1 MSEKLEID
9 SEKVKDPKT
18 INTKVTLVI
27 KQGPLNAEIING
39 GERESNNGVIDFT
52 GVQLTEPG
60 DYVIEAIPDSL
71 DLSSTTFN
79 IKVDP
84 EPEVIEQESE
94 GVEEEEVQGD
104 RPIVA
109 QILQPTIKLPPMK
122 FDATESQEDNKEIGF
137 GLGFTP
143 FFWYNGVSIS
153 ERDIKSL
160 IIYYDDFLPKAQV
173 ILKDTTGLLE
183 NDETKPTNDTKFEI
197 FINSGSDV
205 LKSIHMRF
213 KLEIDK
219 KNPNGSH
226 TLVGTLDIP
235 EFYRIGYN
243 SYKGTTFNVL
253 KNICQETGL
262 GYNSNI
268 KDTEDSMSW
277 KRNGVLLSEFI
288 RGLIKRSY
296 ISDDSFMMGY
306 IDYYYCFNYVDIEKE
321 WNRDISGDV
330 GISSQGVSQ
339 LDKTSTEDDKIVQ
352 LALTNDSS
360 ANSSSFYFEDYK
372 VKNNS
377 TYQSTKRGMS
387 TISKVYDRVKK
398 QFLVFKIDAKNEGD
412 DKLILKGAKMDEEE
426 QAANFRNNYSGKLDT
441 SNMHTNYHYALDQN
455 KRNLQNLVNMEV
467 DMTLPQ
473 PNFNIYKFQKVQ
485 VNFVNPKPTVTDSNL
500 TYDRLSGG
508 WIVIDIKYVW
518 LSGKLKQK
526 LTLARKDMGKTKE
539 EIENEV
545 TAVDDSLNKEINENE
560 ESNPVPNSRFTEGE
574 VYLMEDE
581 SGRRFE
587 VSIINILSN
596 GQDFAVNIKE
606 IVVVE
611 SQDATKNNQL
621 PNEITP
627 TTDSINVSNEII
639 LSDIILNIDV
649 NSKIS
654 NDELGTL
661 KIIEKIQESTSGF
674 DFGDELDLS
683 LLDDEFTE
691 SQFEG
696 NEESFNEITDE
707 PPGPNPDE
715 GKEFSP
721 VNPDSKLFSKVNSRY
736 YIVDSSNGLAGKRLR
751 NIMTGLELFLSKKY
765 PGVKIG
771 FNGIM
776 RDLVS
781 STYPNSSA
789 RAVASLHGAGLA
801 IDVTF
806 KIPGKVWDGI
816 GDNKNLASDQELSR
830 LIYDYVK
837 SQGDITWGGEWGTKD
852 GTKAESGIIKGWG
865 ITEYHHFEIKAGKI
879 LDYWKPFKDE
889 IVDLGINFDKLNK
902 VGRGSELERLNKIL
916 LNSVN
921 ITA

>member
-1 MSEKLEID
+1 MSQSPKTFELFIEDPKTDLEKGINGKVIISSIGPKKNSIGELSGFPDGKTIKVGPTGETLTSELNILVNEVILILIDQVISEYNVDLTGRLKSIGPVLEEVEITPTTNQNVGTTGSTASQID

-18 INTKVTLVI
+18 INTKVTLII
-27 KQGPLNAEIING
+27 KQGPPNAEIING

-60 DYVIEAIPDSL
+60 DYVIEAIPDSP

-104 RPIVA
+104 RPIIT

-122 FDATESQEDNKEIGF
+122 FDATESSEDNKEIGF

-321 WNRDISGDV
+321 WNRDISNDV

-339 LDKTSTEDDKIVQ
+339 LDKASTEDDKIVQ

-377 TYQSTKRGMS
+377 TYQSTKRGMA

-441 SNMHTNYHYALDQN
+441 SNMHPNYHYALDQN

-485 VNFVNPKPTVTDSNL
+485 LNFVNPKPTTTDSNL

-518 LSGKLKQK
+518 LIGKLKQK

-545 TAVDDSLNKEINENE
+545 TAVDESENREINENE
-560 ESNPVPNSRFTEGE
+560 ESNPVPNSRFIEGE

-587 VSIINILSN
+587 VTIVTVLSN
-596 GQDFAVNIKE
+596 GEDFITTITTDIDLDSTEQTINTQEQVNENTNEVENLETPPVESPKWNSGELLLSGSFVDIEGNNIIVNWEVRNDNSIGFFTTFVYINGVLDEFSDTTYNNIK
-606 IVVVE
+606 
-611 SQDATKNNQL
+611 DA
-621 PNEITP
+621 
-627 TTDSINVSNEII
+627 
-639 LSDIILNIDV
+639 
-649 NSKIS
+649 
-654 NDELGTL
+654 ELGA
-661 KIIEKIQESTSGF
+661 KEYA
-674 DFGDELDLS
+674 LD
-683 LLDDEFTE
+683 T
-691 SQFEG
+691 
-696 NEESFNEITDE
+696 
-707 PPGPNPDE
+707 
-715 GKEFSP
+715 FS
-721 VNPDSKLFSKVNSRY
+721 
-736 YIVDSSNGLAGKRLR
+736 
-751 NIMTGLELFLSKKY
+751 
-765 PGVKIG
+765 
-771 FNGIM
+771 
-776 RDLVS
+776 
-781 STYPNSSA
+781 
-789 RAVASLHGAGLA
+789 
-801 IDVTF
+801 
-806 KIPGKVWDGI
+806 
-816 GDNKNLASDQELSR
+816 
-830 LIYDYVK
+830 
-837 SQGDITWGGEWGTKD
+837 
-852 GTKAESGIIKGWG
+852 
-865 ITEYHHFEIKAGKI
+865 
-879 LDYWKPFKDE
+879 
-889 IVDLGINFDKLNK
+889 DLGGVI
-902 VGRGSELERLNKIL
+902 
-916 LNSVN
+916 
-921 ITA
+921 